1 MSQGIPAP
9 QITFGR
15 VLNPLRKSG
24 KMLYS
29 CISLFSLLRVAAG
42 ARAGWHFVQN
52 GTSGTLVRE
61 AMIVSPTLACS
72 TKPVPFL
79 SWLTDIRRGVFFEY
93 RGEHCVAVGRCV
105 RFVLCLKSFFE

>member
-9 QITFGR
+9 QITFGL

-61 AMIVSPTLACS
+61 AMIVSPTLAMMFDKAS
-72 TKPVPFL
+72 TDPLMVNGH
-79 SWLTDIRRGVFFEY
+79 SAWS
-93 RGEHCVAVGRCV
+93 
-105 RFVLCLKSFFE
+105 VL